1 VLDKLVKDTRL
12 RKEVEYYH
20 ARDAGTLDQLVGE
33 CRDITGLK
41 TRIRRVVQMESTDGN
56 SPPSILITG
65 ETGCGKELVARACH
79 YESPRR
85 DGPFI
90 EVNCAAIPANLLESE
105 LFGHERG
112 AFTDAG
118 ERKIGLIEAADG
130 GTLFLDEIGEAEP
143 AIQAKMLKVL
153 EDQRIRRLGSVQERR
168 VDVRVIAATNQL
180 LEQRVTEGRFRAD
193 LLYRLRVIHFV
204 VPPLR
209 ERGTDIG
216 LLANRFLDQFAR
228 RYGKAALK
236 FTPAAIAALSAYSW
250 PGNVREL
257 RNIVEQTVLIV
268 QHDTID
274 ATDLSL
280 PQITP
285 PAAIETAPTLAEGI
299 ELATVEL
306 DLIRQALEKTGWNIT
321 QAARMLG
328 ISRDT
333 LRYRMEK
340 HRLTRDA

>member
-1 VLDKLVKDTRL
+1 
-12 RKEVEYYH
+12 
-20 ARDAGTLDQLVGE
+20 
-33 CRDITGLK
+33 
-41 TRIRRVVQMESTDGN
+41 VQVQSTDGGP
-56 SPPSILITG
+56 PPSILITG

-90 EVNCAAIPANLLESE
+90 EVNCAAIPAHLLESE

-112 AFTDAG
+112 AFTDAR

-130 GTLFLDEIGEAEP
+130 GTLFLDEIGEADL
-143 AIQAKMLKVL
+143 AIQAKLLKVL

-180 LEQRVTEGRFRAD
+180 LEQRVEEGRFRAD
-193 LLYRLRVIHFV
+193 LLYRLRVIHFI

-209 ERGTDIG
+209 ARGADIQ
-216 LLANRFLDQFAR
+216 LLAACFVEQFGR
-228 RYGKAALK
+228 RYGKPALA
-236 FTPAAIAALSAYSW
+236 FTPAALDALSTYSW

-257 RNIVEQTVLIV
+257 RNFIEQTVLLAP
-268 QHDTID
+268 HERID

-280 PQITP
+280 PQMAPLAAMDATP
-285 PAAIETAPTLAEGI
+285 HGKGGM
-299 ELATVEL
+299 ELASMEL

-333 LRYRMEK
+333 LRYRMDK
-340 HRLTRDA
+340 HSLTREA

>member
-1 VLDKLVKDTRL
+1 
-12 RKEVEYYH
+12 
-20 ARDAGTLDQLVGE
+20 
-33 CRDITGLK
+33 
-41 TRIRRVVQMESTDGN
+41 
-56 SPPSILITG
+56 
-65 ETGCGKELVARACH
+65 
-79 YESPRR
+79 
-85 DGPFI
+85 
-90 EVNCAAIPANLLESE
+90 
-105 LFGHERG
+105 
-112 AFTDAG
+112 
-118 ERKIGLIEAADG
+118 
-130 GTLFLDEIGEAEP
+130 
-143 AIQAKMLKVL
+143 MLKVL

-209 ERGTDIG
+209 ERGSDIKM
-216 LLANRFLDQFAR
+216 LANRFLDQFAR
-228 RYGKAALK
+228 RYGKAALN

-285 PAAIETAPTLAEGI
+285 PVLIETAPTLADGI

-328 ISRDT
+328 NSRDT

-340 HRLTRDA
+340 HRLTREA